1 MLHAPAYFSVTFS
14 SNHGRRAAD
23 RRVSSANP
31 AAAAEWT
38 VERAGRILIAA
49 GAVDEE
55 FVHEVG
61 SEIMA
66 ACTIR
71 SRNRL
76 VRTGM
81 VTQMFRPFDSA
92 ARDLTVHP
100 LRVVPIGRAFRLA
113 GERALADVHF
123 MSLVSTPAQATIAVG
138 MRMHWPPD
146 GSSADLEVTGAGY
159 HHLPYG
165 RLWLADDL
173 GRRYTVTFDGEGGT
187 EVWRGVLRMSP
198 APPPR
203 ARWLDLVADETNRL
217 IRLDLHQAAR
227 RRPRCARTWRSPRP
241 SGCSRWK
248 PKRSWPTP
256 WPAAAGG
263 QASTAGPGPRPVP
276 GRDHQRADRGGPHH
290 RG

>member
-14 SNHGRRAAD
+14 GNHGPAAD

-76 VRTGM
+76 IRTGM
-81 VTQMFRPFDSA
+81 VTQMFRPFESA
-92 ARDLTVHP
+92 ARDLTAHP

-138 MRMHWPPD
+138 MRMGWPPD
-146 GSSADLEVTGAGY
+146 GSSADLEQTRAGY

-165 RLWLADDL
+165 RLWLADDR
-173 GRRYTVTFDGEGGT
+173 GRAFPGGCGT
-187 EVWRGVLRMSP
+187 
-198 APPPR
+198 APG
-203 ARWLDLVADETNRL
+203 TG
-217 IRLDLHQAAR
+217 
-227 RRPRCARTWRSPRP
+227 TW
-241 SGCSRWK
+241 
-248 PKRSWPTP
+248 
-256 WPAAAGG
+256 A
-263 QASTAGPGPRPVP
+263 
-276 GRDHQRADRGGPHH
+276 
-290 RG
+290 